1 MKTREF
7 IQILN
12 HNGYIKV
19 SSTGSHMKYR
29 KGNRTLMI
37 TSKDLNKMIAKR
49 LIKEYGLE
57 INA

>member
-7 IQILN
+7 IQLLTK
-12 HNGYIKV
+12 NGYSRV
-19 SSTGSHMKYR
+19 HSTGSHLKYR

-49 LIKEYGLE
+49 LIKEYELE
-57 INA
+57 VNT